1 MNLCRLELMK
11 IRLSTYLWA
20 ISGIFVSLLSL
31 GILFLFIFQ
40 IETGGSST
48 SEEAELFANWNGL
61 LALTT
66 AALAFACFSIL
77 AAVIAA
83 KVIISE
89 YCGKNAVIL
98 LGYPVNRKAMLGIKC
113 LVVSVITTISAFIS
127 NMLVMGIMYVSAH
140 IFGIMIQMN
149 TEYYFFTVLF
159 SSFLMGILSSA
170 VGMIATG
177 FGWKKRSVAAT
188 IVCSLVIVCV
198 LANCITISPSNII
211 WVMLAISAVF
221 VIIANFVYHVLANG
235 IEKMEV

>member
-1 MNLCRLELMK
+1 MNLGRLELMK
-11 IRLSTYLWA
+11 IRLSTYLWS
-20 ISGIFVSLLSL
+20 ILGIFVSLLSL

-40 IETGGSST
+40 IEAGESGT

-66 AALAFACFSIL
+66 TLAFACFSIL

-89 YCGKNAVIL
+89 YCGRNAVIL
-98 LGYPVNRKAMLGIKC
+98 LSYPVNRKAMLRTKC
-113 LVVSVITTISAFIS
+113 LVVSVITTVSAFIS
-127 NMLVMGIMYVSAH
+127 NTLVMGIMYVSAH

-149 TEYYFFTVLF
+149 TKYYFFTVLF
-159 SSFLMGILSSA
+159 SSCLMGILSSA
-170 VGMIATG
+170 VGIIATG

-188 IVCSLVIVCV
+188 IVCSLIIVCV
-198 LANCITISPSNII
+198 LANCITISPTNII
-211 WVMLAISAVF
+211 WVMLAISVVF

-235 IEKMEV
+235 IQRMEV

>member
-1 MNLCRLELMK
+1 MNLGRLELMK

-20 ISGIFVSLLSL
+20 ILGIFISLLAL

-40 IETGGSST
+40 IEAGGNGT

-66 AALAFACFSIL
+66 TLAFACFSIL

-89 YCGKNAVIL
+89 YCGRNAVIL
-98 LGYPVNRKAMLGIKC
+98 LSYPVNRKAMLGTKC
-113 LVVSVITTISAFIS
+113 LVVSVITTVSAFIS
-127 NMLVMGIMYVSAH
+127 NTLVMGIMYVSAH
-140 IFGIMIQMN
+140 IFRIMIQMN

-188 IVCSLVIVCV
+188 IVCSLIIVCV

-211 WVMLAISAVF
+211 WVMLAISVVF
-221 VIIANFVYHVLANG
+221 VIIANFVYHVLAKV

>member
-11 IRLSTYLWA
+11 IRLSTYLWV

-40 IETGGSST
+40 IEAGGSST

-66 AALAFACFSIL
+66 ALAFACFSIL

-127 NMLVMGIMYVSAH
+127 NMLVMGIMYVLAH

-198 LANCITISPSNII
+198 LANCITISPSNIV
-211 WVMLAISAVF
+211 WVMLAISVVF

>member
-20 ISGIFVSLLSL
+20 ILGIFVSLLAL

-40 IETGGSST
+40 IKGGSGT

-66 AALAFACFSIL
+66 ALAFACFSIL

-89 YCGKNAVIL
+89 YCGRNAVIL
-98 LGYPVNRKAMLGIKC
+98 LSYPVNRKAMLRTKC
-113 LVVSVITTISAFIS
+113 LVVSVITTVFAFIS
-127 NMLVMGIMYVSAH
+127 NTLVIGIMYVSAH

-170 VGMIATG
+170 VAMIATA

-188 IVCSLVIVCV
+188 IVYSLIIVCV

-211 WVMLAISAVF
+211 WIMLAMSAVF
-221 VIIANFVYHVLANG
+221 VIIANFIYHFLANG

>member
-1 MNLCRLELMK
+1 MNLGRLELMK

-20 ISGIFVSLLSL
+20 ILGIFVSLLSL

-40 IETGGSST
+40 IEAGGSGT

-66 AALAFACFSIL
+66 TLAFACFSIL

-89 YCGKNAVIL
+89 YCGRNAVIL
-98 LGYPVNRKAMLGIKC
+98 LSYPVNRKAMLETKC
-113 LVVSVITTISAFIS
+113 LVVSIITTVSAFIS
-127 NMLVMGIMYVSAH
+127 NTLVMGIMYVSAH

-149 TEYYFFTVLF
+149 TKYYLFTVLF

-188 IVCSLVIVCV
+188 IVCSLIIVCV

-211 WVMLAISAVF
+211 WVMLAISVVF
-221 VIIANFVYHVLANG
+221 VIIANSVYHVLANG

>member
-1 MNLCRLELMK
+1 MNLGRLELMK

-20 ISGIFVSLLSL
+20 ILGIFISLLAL

-40 IETGGSST
+40 IEAGGNGT
-48 SEEAELFANWNGL
+48 SEEAEMFAIWNGL
-61 LALTT
+61 LALTST
-66 AALAFACFSIL
+66 LAFACFSIL

-89 YCGKNAVIL
+89 YCGRNAVIL
-98 LGYPVNRKAMLGIKC
+98 LSYPVNRKAMLGTKC
-113 LVVSVITTISAFIS
+113 LVVSVITTVSAFIS
-127 NMLVMGIMYVSAH
+127 NTLVMGIMYVSAH
-140 IFGIMIQMN
+140 IFRIMIQMN

-188 IVCSLVIVCV
+188 IVCSLIIVCV

-211 WVMLAISAVF
+211 WVMLAISVVF
-221 VIIANFVYHVLANG
+221 VIIANFVYHVLAKV

>member
-1 MNLCRLELMK
+1 MNLGRLELMK

-20 ISGIFVSLLSL
+20 ILGIFVSLLSL
-31 GILFLFIFQ
+31 GILFLFIFH
-40 IETGGSST
+40 IEAGGSGT

-66 AALAFACFSIL
+66 ALAFACFSIL

-89 YCGKNAVIL
+89 YCGRNAVIL
-98 LGYPVNRKAMLGIKC
+98 LSYPVNRKAMLGTKC
-113 LVVSVITTISAFIS
+113 LVVSVITTVSAFIS
-127 NMLVMGIMYVSAH
+127 HTLVMGIMYISAH
-140 IFGIMIQMN
+140 IFGIMPQMD
-149 TEYYFFTVLF
+149 TEHFFFTVLF
-159 SSFLMGILSSA
+159 SGFFMGILSSA

-177 FGWKKRSVAAT
+177 FGWKKRSVVAT
-188 IVCSLVIVCV
+188 IVCSLLIVCV
-198 LANCITISPSNII
+198 LVNCITISPSNII
-211 WVMLAISAVF
+211 WVMLAISVVF

>member
-1 MNLCRLELMK
+1 MNLARLELMK

-20 ISGIFVSLLSL
+20 ILGIFVSLLSL
-31 GILFLFIFQ
+31 VILFLIIFQ
-40 IETGGSST
+40 IEAGGSGT

-66 AALAFACFSIL
+66 ALAFACFSIL

-89 YCGKNAVIL
+89 YCGRNAVIL
-98 LGYPVNRKAMLGIKC
+98 LSYPVNRKAMLGTKC
-113 LVVSVITTISAFIS
+113 LVVSVITTVSAFIS
-127 NMLVMGIMYVSAH
+127 NTLVIGIMYISAH
-140 IFGIMIQMN
+140 IFGIMPQMD
-149 TEYYFFTVLF
+149 TEHFFFTVLF
-159 SSFLMGILSSA
+159 SGFFMGILSSA

-177 FGWKKRSVAAT
+177 FGWKKRSVVAT
-188 IVCSLVIVCV
+188 IVCSLLIVCV
-198 LANCITISPSNII
+198 LVNCITISPSNII
-211 WVMLAISAVF
+211 WVMLAISVVF

>member
-1 MNLCRLELMK
+1 MNLGRLELMK

-20 ISGIFVSLLSL
+20 ILGIFVSLLSL
-31 GILFLFIFQ
+31 GILFLFIFH
-40 IETGGSST
+40 IEAGGSGT

-66 AALAFACFSIL
+66 ALAFACFSIL

-89 YCGKNAVIL
+89 YCGGNAVIL
-98 LGYPVNRKAMLGIKC
+98 LSYPVNRKAMLGTKC
-113 LVVSVITTISAFIS
+113 LVVSVITTVSAFIS
-127 NMLVMGIMYVSAH
+127 HTLVIGIMYISAH
-140 IFGIMIQMN
+140 ILGIMPQMD
-149 TEYYFFTVLF
+149 TEHFFFTVLF
-159 SSFLMGILSSA
+159 SGFFMGILSSA

-177 FGWKKRSVAAT
+177 LGWKKRSVVAT
-188 IVCSLVIVCV
+188 IVCSLLIVCV
-198 LANCITISPSNII
+198 LVNCITISPSNII
-211 WVMLAISAVF
+211 WVILAISVVF

>member
-1 MNLCRLELMK
+1 MNLGRLELMK

-20 ISGIFVSLLSL
+20 ILGIFISLLAL

-40 IETGGSST
+40 IEAGGNGT
-48 SEEAELFANWNGL
+48 SEEAEMIANWNGL

-66 AALAFACFSIL
+66 TLAFACFSIL

-89 YCGKNAVIL
+89 YCGRNAVIL
-98 LGYPVNRKAMLGIKC
+98 LSYPVNRKAMLGTKC
-113 LVVSVITTISAFIS
+113 LVVSVITTVSAFIS
-127 NMLVMGIMYVSAH
+127 NTLVMGIMYVSAH
-140 IFGIMIQMN
+140 IFRIMIQMN

-188 IVCSLVIVCV
+188 IVCSLIIVCV

-211 WVMLAISAVF
+211 WVMLAISVVF
-221 VIIANFVYHVLANG
+221 VIIANFVYHVLAKV

>member
-1 MNLCRLELMK
+1 MNLGRLELMK

-20 ISGIFVSLLSL
+20 ILGIFVSLLSL

-40 IETGGSST
+40 IEAGGSGT

-66 AALAFACFSIL
+66 TLAFACFSIL

-89 YCGKNAVIL
+89 YCGRNAVIL
-98 LGYPVNRKAMLGIKC
+98 LSYPVNRKAMLGTKC
-113 LVVSVITTISAFIS
+113 LVVSVITTISAFVS
-127 NMLVMGIMYVSAH
+127 NTLVLGIMYVSAH

-149 TEYYFFTVLF
+149 TKYYLFTVLF

-188 IVCSLVIVCV
+188 IVCSLIIVCV

-211 WVMLAISAVF
+211 WVMLAISVVF

-235 IEKMEV
+235 IERMEV

>member
-20 ISGIFVSLLSL
+20 IFGIFVSLLAL

-40 IETGGSST
+40 IEAGGSGT

-66 AALAFACFSIL
+66 ALAFSCFSIL
-77 AAVIAA
+77 AGVIAA
-83 KVIISE
+83 KVIVSE

-98 LGYPVNRKAMLGIKC
+98 LTYPVNRRKMLGTKC
-113 LVVSVITTISAFIS
+113 LIVSVITTVSAFVS
-127 NMLVMGIMYVSAH
+127 NTLVIGIMYVSAH

-149 TEYYFFTVLF
+149 RGNFFIRVLL
-159 SSFLMGILSSA
+159 SSFFMGVLSSA
-170 VGMIATG
+170 VGMIAAA
-177 FGWKKRSVAAT
+177 FGWKKRSATAA
-188 IVCSLVIVCV
+188 ILCSLILVCV
-198 LANCITISPSNII
+198 LANCITIFPEGII
-211 WVMLAISAVF
+211 WVMLAMSGVFAV
-221 VIIANFVYHVLANG
+221 IADFVYHVLAKG

>member
-1 MNLCRLELMK
+1 MNLYRLELMK

-20 ISGIFVSLLSL
+20 ILGTFVSLLSL

-40 IETGGSST
+40 IETGGSGT
-48 SEEAELFANWNGL
+48 SEETELFANWNGL

-66 AALAFACFSIL
+66 TLAFACFSIL

-89 YCGKNAVIL
+89 YCGRNAVIL
-98 LGYPVNRKAMLGIKC
+98 LSYPVNRKAMLGTKC

-127 NMLVMGIMYVSAH
+127 NTLVLGIMYVSAH

-149 TEYYFFTVLF
+149 TKYYLFTVLF

-188 IVCSLVIVCV
+188 IVCSLIIVCV

-211 WVMLAISAVF
+211 WVMLAISVVF
-221 VIIANFVYHVLANG
+221 VMIANFVYHVLANG
-235 IEKMEV
+235 IERMEV

>member
-1 MNLCRLELMK
+1 MNLGRLELMK

-20 ISGIFVSLLSL
+20 ILGIFVSLLSL

-40 IETGGSST
+40 IEAGGSGT

-66 AALAFACFSIL
+66 ALAFACFSIL

-89 YCGKNAVIL
+89 YCGRNAVIL
-98 LGYPVNRKAMLGIKC
+98 LSYPVNRKAILGTKC
-113 LVVSVITTISAFIS
+113 LVVSVITTVSAFIS
-127 NMLVMGIMYVSAH
+127 NTLVIGIMYISAH
-140 IFGIMIQMN
+140 IFGIMPQMD
-149 TEYYFFTVLF
+149 TEHFFFTVLF
-159 SSFLMGILSSA
+159 SGFFMGILSSA

-177 FGWKKRSVAAT
+177 FGWKKRSVVAT
-188 IVCSLVIVCV
+188 IVCSLLIVCV
-198 LANCITISPSNII
+198 LVNCITISPSNII
-211 WVMLAISAVF
+211 WVMLAISVVF